1 MATRSKKEKIENS
14 MHEHPLHAIAA
25 DNCTPVGG
33 FCRTHELNIL
43 NLAALYAVSR
53 VLSRSLAFDE
63 SLLEVLRVLQDEANL
78 SHGLIGVVD
87 PQSGHLTA
95 HTIHHPNSAIHDVHY
110 QPGEGIL
117 GLMLEKPRTV
127 MLTRVADEPRFL
139 NRLGIYRPDLPF
151 IAVPIKVGGILQ
163 GVLAVQPDEVDDG
176 LLEERAQFV
185 EMVANLIGQSL
196 RLALEVSQEKSTLVE
211 ERDLLRRTVRHQFGF
226 DSMVGRS
233 AVMRRV
239 FDQARLVAK
248 WNTTVLIRGETG
260 TGKELIANAIH
271 YNSPR
276 ARNAMIRLNC
286 AALPENLLESEL
298 FGHERGAFTGAVES
312 RKGRFE
318 QAHGGTP
325 FLDEIG
331 EVAAPFQAK
340 LLRILQEGEFE
351 RVGGSRTIKVD
362 VRIIAATHRDLET
375 AVDMGDFRE
384 DLFYRL
390 NVMPIFLPPLRERIE
405 DIPEIARHLLTKIGN
420 DQKRKLT
427 LTDMAQRRL
436 ANHEWPG
443 NVRELENCLERAAV
457 LSEEGNIDVDL
468 IRFPSARER
477 TPTKPQRTPAPV
489 AVNPIF
495 GANSGAGSE
504 IDIDDPNLSEKER
517 VIAALEQ
524 AGWVQAKA
532 ARILG
537 MTPRQIAYR
546 IQTLN
551 IEVKQF

>member
-1 MATRSKKEKIENS
+1 
-14 MHEHPLHAIAA
+14 MHEHHPIQIA
-25 DNCTPVGG
+25 DECPPTGG
-33 FCRTHELNIL
+33 YCRTHELNIL
-43 NLAALYAVSR
+43 LLAALYAVSR
-53 VLSRSLAFDE
+53 ELSRSLTFNE
-63 SLLEVLRVLQDEANL
+63 SLREVLRVLDEEAGLGRGMITVVNPESGNL
-78 SHGLIGVVD
+78 TG
-87 PQSGHLTA
+87 
-95 HTIHHPNSAIHDVHY
+95 HTIHACATPPADIEY
-110 QPGEGIL
+110 LPGEGLL
-117 GLMLEKPRTV
+117 GLLLERPRTV
-127 MLTRVADEPRFL
+127 KLERVSDEPRFL
-139 NRLGIYRPDLPF
+139 NRLGLYQPELPF
-151 IAVPIKVGGILQ
+151 IAVPIRVGGNLQ
-163 GVLAVQPDEVDDG
+163 GVLTVQPEAPEDG

-185 EMVANLIGQSL
+185 EMVANLIGQNL
-196 RLALEVSQEKSTLVE
+196 RLAMDVAQEKSTLLE
-211 ERDLLRRTVRHQFGF
+211 ERDLLRRTVRHQHGF
-226 DSMVGRS
+226 DSMVGHS

-239 FDQARLVAK
+239 FDQARMVAK

-276 ARNAMIRLNC
+276 ARNMLVKLNC

-298 FGHERGAFTGAVES
+298 FGHERGAFTGAVEA

-318 QAHGGTP
+318 QAHGGTL

-331 EVAAPFQAK
+331 EVSPAFQAK
-340 LLRILQEGEFE
+340 MLRILQEGEFE
-351 RVGGSRTIKVD
+351 RVGGSKTIKVD

-375 AVDMGDFRE
+375 AVEMGDFRE

-390 NVMPIFLPPLRERIE
+390 NVMPLFLPPLRERIE
-405 DIPEIARHLLTKIGN
+405 DIPEIARHLLTKIGA

-436 ANHEWPG
+436 ASHDWPG

-457 LSEEGNIDVDL
+457 LSEDGRIDVEL

-477 TPTKPQRTPAPV
+477 GSPRPLRTGPTPGDSPRA
-489 AVNPIF
+489 AVNGPPAAI
-495 GANSGAGSE
+495 SE
-504 IDIDDPNLSEKER
+504 VDINDPELSERER

>member
-1 MATRSKKEKIENS
+1 M
-14 MHEHPLHAIAA
+14 
-25 DNCTPVGG
+25 
-33 FCRTHELNIL
+33 
-43 NLAALYAVSR
+43 
-53 VLSRSLAFDE
+53 
-63 SLLEVLRVLQDEANL
+63 
-78 SHGLIGVVD
+78 
-87 PQSGHLTA
+87 
-95 HTIHHPNSAIHDVHY
+95 
-110 QPGEGIL
+110 
-117 GLMLEKPRTV
+117 
-127 MLTRVADEPRFL
+127 
-139 NRLGIYRPDLPF
+139 
-151 IAVPIKVGGILQ
+151 
-163 GVLAVQPDEVDDG
+163 
-176 LLEERAQFV
+176 
-185 EMVANLIGQSL
+185 
-196 RLALEVSQEKSTLVE
+196 
-211 ERDLLRRTVRHQFGF
+211 
-226 DSMVGRS
+226 
-233 AVMRRV
+233 
-239 FDQARLVAK
+239 
-248 WNTTVLIRGETG
+248 LIRGETG

-276 ARNAMIRLNC
+276 ARNALVKLNC

-298 FGHERGAFTGAVES
+298 FGHERGAFTGAVEA

-318 QAHGGTP
+318 QAHGGTL

-331 EVAAPFQAK
+331 EVSAAFQAK
-340 LLRILQEGEFE
+340 MLRILQEGEFE
-351 RVGGSRTIKVD
+351 RVGGSKTIKVD

-375 AVDMGDFRE
+375 AVEMGDFRE

-390 NVMPIFLPPLRERIE
+390 NVMPLFLPPLRERIE

-420 DQKRKLT
+420 DQKRKLK
-427 LTDMAQRRL
+427 LTDMANRRL

-457 LSEEGNIDVDL
+457 LSDDGNIDVDL
-468 IRFPSARER
+468 IRFPSVRER
-477 TPTKPQRTPAPV
+477 VSPRPIRSPVGAPPENLHRPA
-489 AVNPIF
+489 ANPNF
-495 GANSGAGSE
+495 GGNSD